1 MNRQLSITQNT
12 PVQQAMETPAFEYPC
27 DVKFTLFIQMFI
39 IILALKCQFILLLKD
54 TSYLQGSGMFLKIDT
69 ELSLCFFS
77 MFFIILFHYH
87 IFICNLVFIYLKRW
101 IIRSLVDNNLFQT
114 CGETKA
120 TQEKL
125 VFQDEECVTFV
136 DHRFQ
141 KFPTKLSLF
150 KTKLKCIQKGTLSHN
165 SWVLTN

>member
-1 MNRQLSITQNT
+1 
-12 PVQQAMETPAFEYPC
+12 
-27 DVKFTLFIQMFI
+27 MFI
-39 IILALKCQFILLLKD
+39 IILALKCWFILLLKD

-69 ELSLCFFS
+69 ELSLWFFS

-87 IFICNLVFIYLKRW
+87 ICICNLVFIYLKRW

-114 CGETKA
+114 CRETKA

-125 VFQDEECVTFV
+125 VFQDEEWVTFV
-136 DHRFQ
+136 DHPFQ
-141 KFPTKLSLF
+141 KFPTKLALF

-165 SWVLTN
+165 SWVLTNWITTLSALLPFSERTLLAKIANGLVVLKIRAN